1 MRYLFGIN
9 LDEVLK
15 GFGCYL
21 TIILKCSYMNFEDG
35 SITYWRWLGSKV
47 AVELQNYVLYELMI

>member
-35 SITYWRWLGSKV
+35 SITY
-47 AVELQNYVLYELMI
+47 